1 MPGCSRRWSGPVLTG
16 AEAFVLRKY
25 DLTES
30 SFIVHFFSR
39 EHGTLK
45 LVAKGA
51 KRQKSSF
58 RGAIETMNLVRIEF
72 VKKEGS
78 DLGTL
83 RQAELIES
91 AFSLFSDKEKSKA
104 AFAISEILSRA
115 VFEGQ
120 NEEDLFRLI
129 RASVSVLKDGAP
141 PRWVFNYFVYWF
153 LKLQGVI
160 SSPVQCGR
168 CRKACVPAAFQKEEG
183 GWLCASCH
191 GEGGFVLAPASLRIL
206 SADFGKPPSAM
217 KEKAGETFPKELETM
232 LYFNLYNFLGS
243 DLTTLRIG
251 M

>member
-1 MPGCSRRWSGPVLTG
+1 MLNS

-39 EHGTLK
+39 EHGALK
-45 LVAKGA
+45 LVARGA
-51 KRQKSSF
+51 KRQKSAF
-58 RGAIETMNLVRIEF
+58 RGNLETMNLLRIEF
-72 VKKEGS
+72 LKKEGS

-83 RQAELIES
+83 RQAELVES
-91 AFSLFSDKEKSKA
+91 AFSLFSDAERSKA
-104 AFAISEILSRA
+104 AFALSEILSRS

-129 RASVSVLKDGAP
+129 RASLSALKDGAP
-141 PRWVFNYFVYWF
+141 PKWVFNYFVYWF
-153 LKLQGVI
+153 LKLEGVLP
-160 SSPVQCGR
+160 SPKRCGR
-168 CRKACVPAAFQKEEG
+168 CGKACEPAAFRKEEG

-191 GEGGFVLAPASLRIL
+191 GEGGFILAPGSLRIL
-206 SADFGKPPSAM
+206 SRDFAKPPSAM
-217 KEKAGETFPKELETM
+217 KEKGGETFPKELETM